1 MGGVV
6 RVAFQG
12 VLVRKAC
19 VLVGG
24 AFSMEACVGILV
36 CGFFLSG
43 VQ

>member
-12 VLVRKAC
+12 VVVRKAC
-19 VLVGG
+19 VGALVGG
-24 AFSMEACVGILV
+24 AGSR
-36 CGFFLSG
+36 LSG